1 MQNNTTINRLRQI
14 GYTNYSDQQL
24 IDLFYSQGHQSLRDV
39 GGEYILIL
47 EGDNE
52 VALIT
57 SPVGAMHYY
66 YFYDRNRN
74 RFCHGDKIIDILQ
87 QASIPWQWDWSALGD
102 LCQLENLTNNHTLH
116 PAIKR
121 VPPGAWIYYRNGQL
135 NIDAKC
141 YLDSI
146 PPLRSDPNAAVEAM
160 NQEVATWSGNNPYL
174 SLSGGFDSR
183 VILGSMLQQGIQPHL
198 VTMGND
204 QCSDVRTAKAIASK
218 YSLAH
223 DLIRI
228 NINDFFEYAPKIS
241 RLTNGTKTAWHW
253 HTYLYPLKAR
263 IPTDS
268 SFFVGT
274 LGEFARSYY
283 FDKGQVGRLAE
294 LNPSWALHQFWN
306 MKLIRHPT
314 FLTNEL
320 SSLNSQFAEQL
331 SPAGINSRADRLT
344 GYCKQQFLPGL
355 TRYYFEQ
362 RVPNFY
368 ANGIKMYMDS
378 SQWRSP
384 FHSRR
389 WIDQIWNLPA
399 SWKLGSNWHRFAI
412 GKNMPYLLEF
422 PEENGFVRNRM
433 LAKAPPLYWTSLM
446 RRTPYISYDLS
457 SEWYRDPMLQDFI
470 YANRQSIDDLIDPS
484 LVVSI
489 LANHKSGNDRTRTLA
504 FLLTMIYWKLNLH
517 QQNL

>member
-1 MQNNTTINRLRQI
+1 MLSNTTINSLRQI
-14 GYTNYSDQQL
+14 GYTKYSEQQL
-24 IDLFYSQGHQSLRDV
+24 LNLFLSQGIDSLRDIS
-39 GGEYILIL
+39 GEYILIL
-47 EGDNE
+47 EGVNE
-52 VALIT
+52 CVLIT

-66 YFYDRNRN
+66 YYYDGKRFY
-74 RFCHGDKIIDILQ
+74 HGSMIIDILK
-87 QASIPWQWDWSALGD
+87 QATISWQWNWSGLGD
-102 LCQLENLTNNHTLH
+102 LCQLENLTNNQTLH
-116 PAIKR
+116 QSIRR
-121 VPPGAWIYYRNGQL
+121 VPPGTWLYHNNGQL
-135 NIDAKC
+135 NIDTNC
-141 YLDSI
+141 YLDLI
-146 PPLRSDPNAAVEAM
+146 PSLRPDPNAAVKAM

-198 VTMGND
+198 ITMGND
-204 QCSDVRTAKAIASK
+204 QCSDVRTAKAIASE
-218 YSLAH
+218 YNLTH

-228 NINDFFEYAPKIS
+228 NINDFFEHAARIS
-241 RLTNGTKTAWHW
+241 KLTNGTKTAWHW
-253 HTYLYPLKAR
+253 HTYLYPLKAC

-283 FDKGQVGRLAE
+283 FDKGALGRVANINPNLT
-294 LNPSWALHQFWN
+294 LNRFWK
-306 MKLIRHPT
+306 MKLNRHPT
-314 FLTNEL
+314 FRPDEL

-331 SPAGINSRADRLT
+331 YPQGTNIRADKLVS
-344 GYCKQQFLPGL
+344 YCKQQFLPGL

-412 GKNMPYLLEF
+412 VKNMPKLLEF
-422 PEENGFVRNRM
+422 PEENGLMSNRM
-433 LAKAPPLYWTSLM
+433 LKKAPPLYWTSLM

-457 SEWYRDPMLQDFI
+457 SEWYRDPRLQEFI
-470 YANRQSIDDLIDPS
+470 YSNRQSIDDLIDPA
-484 LVVSI
+484 LVASI
-489 LANHKSGNDRTRTLA
+489 LVNHKSGDDRTRTLA
-504 FLLTMIYWKLNLH
+504 FLLTMIYWKQNLH
-517 QQNL
+517 QHNL

>member
-1 MQNNTTINRLRQI
+1 MLSNTTINSLRQI
-14 GYTNYSDQQL
+14 GYTKYSEQQL
-24 IDLFYSQGHQSLRDV
+24 LDLFLSQGIDSLRDIS
-39 GGEYILIL
+39 GEYILIL
-47 EGDNE
+47 EGVNE
-52 VALIT
+52 CVLIT

-66 YFYDRNRN
+66 YYYDGKRFY
-74 RFCHGDKIIDILQ
+74 HGSMIIDILK
-87 QASIPWQWDWSALGD
+87 QAAISWQWNWSGLGD
-102 LCQLENLTNNHTLH
+102 LCQLENLTNNQTLH
-116 PAIKR
+116 QSIRR
-121 VPPGAWIYYRNGQL
+121 VPPGTWLYHNNGQL
-135 NIDAKC
+135 NIDTNC
-141 YLDSI
+141 YLDLI
-146 PPLRSDPNAAVEAM
+146 PSLRPDPNAAVKAM

-198 VTMGND
+198 ITMGND
-204 QCSDVRTAKAIASK
+204 QCSDVRTAKAIASE
-218 YSLAH
+218 YNLTH

-228 NINDFFEYAPKIS
+228 NINDFFEHAARIS
-241 RLTNGTKTAWHW
+241 KLTNGTKTAWHW
-253 HTYLYPLKAR
+253 HTYLYPLKAC

-283 FDKGQVGRLAE
+283 FDKGALGRVANINPNLT
-294 LNPSWALHQFWN
+294 LNRFWK
-306 MKLIRHPT
+306 MKLNRHPT
-314 FLTNEL
+314 FRPDEL

-331 SPAGINSRADRLT
+331 YPQGTNIRADKLVS
-344 GYCKQQFLPGL
+344 YCKQQFLPGL

-412 GKNMPYLLEF
+412 IKNMPKLLEF
-422 PEENGFVRNRM
+422 PEENGLMSNRM
-433 LAKAPPLYWTSLM
+433 LKKAPPLYWTSLM

-457 SEWYRDPMLQDFI
+457 SEWYRDPRLQEFI
-470 YANRQSIDDLIDPS
+470 YSNRQSIDDLIDPA
-484 LVVSI
+484 LVASI
-489 LANHKSGNDRTRTLA
+489 LVNHKSGDDRTRTLA
-504 FLLTMIYWKLNLH
+504 FLLTMIYWKQNLH
-517 QQNL
+517 QHNL